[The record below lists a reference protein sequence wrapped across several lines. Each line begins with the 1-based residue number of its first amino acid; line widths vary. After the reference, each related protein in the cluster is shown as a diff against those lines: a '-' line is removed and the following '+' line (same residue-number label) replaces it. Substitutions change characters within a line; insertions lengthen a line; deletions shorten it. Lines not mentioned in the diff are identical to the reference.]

1 MKGNGTESMSPQK
14 IKSPN
19 TYNGMSKEKREL
31 QEGLFKRE
39 QPKVKLCRGVDKG
52 LCFNCN
58 KMGCHFKD
66 CPKPK

>member
-1 MKGNGTESMSPQK
+1 MKGNGTESMSRRK

-19 TYNGMSKEKREL
+19 TFKRMSKEKREL

-39 QPKVKLCRGVDKG
+39 QLKVKLCRGVDKG

-58 KMGCHFKD
+58 KKGCHFKD

>member
-14 IKSPN
+14 INSPN
-19 TYNGMSKEKREL
+19 TFKGTSKEKREL

-39 QPKVKLCRGVDKG
+39 QPKVKLCRVDRG